1 MNQQALLSSIPFF
14 SNLDPDALTTLASHM
29 RLRKF
34 RRNQPI
40 FDQGDPGDCL
50 FIISAGR
57 VKLFI
62 ETGDG
67 DQLTILHCGTGECFG
82 EMAVLDGQPRSAS
95 AEAME
100 PTEAWIVTRET
111 FVDLIRHNP
120 RSSLALISF
129 LCAKLRTNLD
139 RMEDFIFRDAYHRIG
154 RQIIRMAP
162 ADVNGPCS
170 ISITQDELARLVG
183 ISREHVNRVL
193 SDLSAI
199 GYIATGRGKIDIL
212 NTVAME
218 NLWG

>member
-14 SNLDPDALTTLASHM
+14 SNLDPDALTTLASNM

-50 FIISAGR
+50 FIVSAGR

-67 DQLTILHCGTGECFG
+67 DQLTILHCGPGECFG

-95 AEAME
+95 AEALE

-162 ADVNGPCS
+162 VDVNGPCS
-170 ISITQDELARLVG
+170 ISITQDELAWLVG

>member
-14 SNLDPDALTTLASHM
+14 SELEPDALTTLASKM

-50 FIISAGR
+50 FIVSAGR

-67 DQLTILHCGTGECFG
+67 GQLTILHCGVGECFG
-82 EMAVLDGQPRSAS
+82 EMAVLDGQSRSAS

-162 ADVNGPCS
+162 ARVNGSSS

-193 SDLSAI
+193 SDLSSI

-212 NTVAME
+212 NNVAME

>member
-14 SNLDPDALTTLASHM
+14 SNLEPDALATLASNM

-67 DQLTILHCGTGECFG
+67 DQLTILHCGVGECFG
-82 EMAVLDGQPRSAS
+82 EMAVLDGQSRSAS

-111 FVDLIRHNP
+111 FVDLISHNP
-120 RSSLALISF
+120 GSSLALISF

-154 RQIIRMAP
+154 RQIIRMASTV
-162 ADVNGPCS
+162 AIGACS
-170 ISITQDELARLVG
+170 IPITQDELARLVG

-193 SDLSAI
+193 SELSSI

-212 NTVAME
+212 NTSAME

>member
-1 MNQQALLSSIPFF
+1 MNQQDLLSSISFF
-14 SNLDPDALTTLASHM
+14 SNLESSALTTLASGM
-29 RLRKF
+29 LLRKF

-40 FDQGDPGDCL
+40 FYQGDPGDCL
-50 FIISAGR
+50 FIVSAGR

-67 DQLTILHCGTGECFG
+67 DQLTILHCGVGDCFG
-82 EMAVLDGQPRSAS
+82 EMAVLDGQSRSAS

-100 PTEAWIVTRET
+100 PVEAWIVTRET
-111 FVDLIRHNP
+111 FVDLIVHNP
-120 RSSLALISF
+120 QSSLALISF

-162 ADVNGPCS
+162 EDKHGLCS
-170 ISITQDELARLVG
+170 IEITQDELARLVG
-183 ISREHVNRVL
+183 ITREHVNRVL
-193 SDLSAI
+193 SELSSI
-199 GYIATGRGKIDIL
+199 GYIATDRGKIDIL
-212 NTVAME
+212 NVSAMQ